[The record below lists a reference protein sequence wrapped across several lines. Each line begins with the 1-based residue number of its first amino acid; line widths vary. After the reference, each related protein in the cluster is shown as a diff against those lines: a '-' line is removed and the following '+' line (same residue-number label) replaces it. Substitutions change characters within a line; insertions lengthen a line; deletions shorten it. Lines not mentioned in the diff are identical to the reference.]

1 MKYTNELFTIE
12 YNDKNVSLD
21 VLNKF
26 VSIYESGLIDI
37 LKQLKISNTAVPLH
51 LLTKND
57 LDNYVMKNSI
67 SYKNAQVPSW
77 LVGFS
82 SSKIVC
88 LLEINDNNLN
98 NMIKVALH
106 ESIHYILYNMYPI
119 SNRSKLLD
127 EGLAT
132 YYSKQNYPYNLKQI
146 KEDLKNN
153 TLKDISDLSTQ
164 DSIKFAN
171 IKGYSYCYYVLDF
184 LIQEFGTKKV
194 LDWYKDISLFNDDI
208 YKLNL
213 NLKFTKYML
222 EKTSD

>member
-12 YNDKNVSLD
+12 YNDKNISLD
-21 VLNKF
+21 CFKKF
-26 VSIYESGLIDI
+26 LDIYESQLIKI
-37 LKQLKISNTAVPLH
+37 LKQLEV
-51 LLTKND
+51 KNITIPICFFSKNS
-57 LDNYVMKNSI
+57 LDDYVMKNSI
-67 SYKNAQVPSW
+67 SYKNAPVPSW

-88 LLEINDNNLN
+88 LLEINDSNLN

-106 ESIHYILYNMYPI
+106 ESVHYILYNTYPT

-132 YYSKQNYPYNLKQI
+132 YYSKQNPSYNLKQI
-146 KEDLKNN
+146 KEDFKNNILKN
-153 TLKDISDLSTQ
+153 ISDLSTQ

-171 IKGYSYCYYVLDF
+171 IKGYAYCYYVLDF
-184 LIQEFGTKKV
+184 LIQEFGIKKV
-194 LDWYKDISLFNDDI
+194 LDWYKDISVFNEDI

-213 NLKFTKYML
+213 NSKFTKYICK
-222 EKTSD
+222 KTSD